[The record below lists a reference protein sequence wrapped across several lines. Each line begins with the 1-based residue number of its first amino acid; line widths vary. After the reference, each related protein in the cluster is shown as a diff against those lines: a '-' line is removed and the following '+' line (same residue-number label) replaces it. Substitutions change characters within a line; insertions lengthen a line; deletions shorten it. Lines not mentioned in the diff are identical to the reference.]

1 MRTAL
6 YFPHTEVRSKAL
18 VKSALLTWDKLEWIA
33 PYREFRPDYDDVGI
47 ARAIELIG
55 SGRAPTDAERDR
67 AHELIAELVERGV
80 PDVFRYVP
88 SSGKRNDDYEL
99 WPQKLARRTWH
110 LLAERGLIGGFLDN
124 MDYPASQAAGLSL
137 MAVLADVM
145 AGKTR
150 ARITDRALAYATLS
164 NAAVDGEASSPV
176 QDHMVPLSFSTV
188 GVDRIPLNVLID
200 IREREER
207 EPGGGLRDLR
217 RDFLAALEAHV
228 ARIASVAIG
237 SRDRIE
243 LDRMFLDD
251 MDRDFRELKRE
262 LGFSRREAWLTK
274 DVTTLVLAGGTLL
287 AAAAG
292 AALHLPEVLTGAG
305 AAATVGGVLTAGN
318 KLARARYETLRKHPM
333 AYLYEVDRL
342 AR

>member
-47 ARAIELIG
+47 ARAMELIG
-55 SGRAPTDAERDR
+55 SGRTPTDAERDR

-88 SSGKRNDDYEL
+88 SSGQRNDDYEL
-99 WPQKLARRTWH
+99 WPQKLAGRTWH
-110 LLAERGLIGGFLDN
+110 
-124 MDYPASQAAGLSL
+124 ASQAAGLSL

-150 ARITDRALAYATLS
+150 ARITDRGLAYATLS
-164 NAAVDGEASSPV
+164 NAAVDGEALSPV

-188 GVDRIPLNVLID
+188 GVDRIPLNALID

-217 RDFLAALEAHV
+217 RAFLAALEAHV
-228 ARIASVAIG
+228 ARIAGVAIG

-305 AAATVGGVLTAGN
+305 AVATVGGVLTAGN

-342 AR
+342 TR